1 MFSIIRSGPK
11 ILILESAYI
20 NEVILYFKN
29 HFNAFQCNI
38 DTAFEKSNEDNIVIL
53 LTEKMKDL
61 LHLTD
66 IKNILIVK
74 GEVDEVLSHI
84 LNHQKYDLVSH
95 SRIAPRIIIMRYF
108 GDIEKVVNEVK
119 EDYHAHI
126 DTFNEILEKNNEGT
140 VIAFTKHPLN
150 HPISLSNIYEKSL
163 LIHENHSTLM
173 KALRIHDL
181 KYLNI
186 GLDNKDWYELHIK
199 IYDSYGEYALHYE
212 RLVHIMENLQ
222 LGLILGESWGTDAAT
237 IFYSVGIYRI
247 RFFTFYEPSYIKK
260 MLLGLEYLDD
270 GTRIVDLDLYHK
282 RKKVYWSDLKNKE
295 KRDKTS
301 LSKIYRDRILA
312 TLEKDPLEELFVLE
326 EKILNTRY

>member
-11 ILILESAYI
+11 ILILESCYI
-20 NEVILYFKN
+20 HEVINYFKN
-29 HFNAFQCNI
+29 HFDAFQCNM

-61 LHLTD
+61 LNLTD
-66 IKNILIVK
+66 IKNILVLK
-74 GEVDEVLSHI
+74 GEVETVLSHI
-84 LNHQKYDLVSH
+84 LNNKKYDFISC

-119 EDYHAHI
+119 EDYNGHI
-126 DTFNEILEKNNEGT
+126 GTFDEILEKNNKGT
-140 VIAFTKHPLN
+140 VIAFTKNPLN

-163 LIHENHSTLM
+163 LIHGNYSTLM
-173 KALRIHDL
+173 KDLRIHDL

-282 RKKVYWSDLKNKE
+282 RRKFYWSDLKNRE
-295 KRDKTS
+295 KKDKIS
-301 LSKIYRDRILA
+301 LSKIYREKILS
-312 TLEKDPLEELFVLE
+312 TLEKDSLEELFALE
-326 EKILNTRY
+326 KKILNTRY